1 MIEPSTGA
9 DIAMV
14 TIIRAL
20 AVATNLYDQ
29 SISSFQNGIIRPR
42 LLRAVITI
50 LSIKNRAITI
60 IQPRPEFGAERS
72 RLIFFFNLVIFVSWQ
87 GPTYVTSLHKQTG
100 YRAFYRC

>member
-9 DIAMV
+9 DLAMV
-14 TIIRAL
+14 IIIRAL

-29 SISSFQNGIIRPR
+29 SISSFQNGIIKPR

-60 IQPRPEFGAERS
+60 IQPRPVFGAERS
-72 RLIFFFNLVIFVSWQ
+72 ISVFVFKLIFFV
-87 GPTYVTSLHKQTG
+87 G
-100 YRAFYRC
+100 